1 MDKFCLITNRS
12 KDENFEVTNIVV
24 NYIEKNNKEFV
35 LLECQDGVCSGLYTD
50 INMIP
55 KDTDCI
61 IVLGGDGT
69 ILQAAHDVLDSELP
83 ILGINIGTLGF
94 LADIELHNIYEAL
107 DSLFMDEYVLEHR
120 MMLEGCITRNNEK
133 LYLSSALNE
142 IVIERSGFSRIIS
155 LNVYVNGKLANRYR
169 GDGILVSTPTGS
181 TGYNLSAGGPVVK
194 PDNQVIILTPICA
207 HSLSSRSIVL
217 NASDEILV
225 KIETSKKTQ
234 DEEVIATYDGYESVL
249 LHADDIIEIK
259 RSDKKTK
266 FVKFKSNNFFETLR
280 TKIGNS
286 EGNNLWKIKGRTK
299 LLK

>member
-12 KDENFEVTNIVV
+12 KDENFEVTNKVV
-24 NYIEKNNKEFV
+24 KYLEENNRECM

-50 INMIP
+50 ISTIP

-69 ILQAAHDVLDSELP
+69 ILQAAHDILSSEVP

-107 DSLFMDEYVLEHR
+107 DSLFNDEYILEHR
-120 MMLEGCITRNNEK
+120 MMLEGAIKREGEEI
-133 LYLSSALNE
+133 YLSNSLNE

-155 LNVYVNGKLANRYR
+155 LSVYVNGQLANRYR

-207 HSLSSRSIVL
+207 HSLSSRSIIL

-234 DEEVIATYDGYESVL
+234 DNEVIATYDGYESKL
-249 LHADDIIEIK
+249 LHAEDLIEIK
-259 RSDKKTK
+259 KSNKTTK

-286 EGNNLWKIKGRTK
+286 EDYYL
-299 LLK
+299 